1 MSYVMNTLFQT
12 QVRHHHHHKFCYS
25 LFCLADVFLRR
36 STNARTEALA
46 KAKKNWRLVSKDALV
61 QDHNDPWA
69 DLRERTSEKALKY
82 EYDAK
87 TGAWTTVEWVVKTDL
102 SQAFAKGAMRECF
115 RMKKVL
121 LLSYILITEGHF
133 FTVVWHLCLQAK

>member
-1 MSYVMNTLFQT
+1 M
-12 QVRHHHHHKFCYS
+12 
-25 LFCLADVFLRR
+25 FLRR
-36 STNARTEALA
+36 STNTRTEALA
-46 KAKKNWRLVSKDALV
+46 KAKKNWRLVSRDALF

-69 DLRERTSEKALKY
+69 DLKERTSEKVLKY

-87 TGAWTTVEWVVKTDL
+87 TGAWTTVDWVVKTDV

-121 LLSYILITEGHF
+121 CPSVLRKEKKKAILSRLF
-133 FTVVWHLCLQAK
+133 WHLCLKAK